1 MALSGIKTDN
11 VIERT
16 RSSSG
21 TNVRRNL
28 DRAIHLA
35 IIAASMVP
43 IIIVF
48 GVMSYHLES
57 SFKKVI
63 YGQIEETVYKDSK
76 KLDNYLSERLSVL
89 KLFLDNNAEKLMD
102 KAFIE
107 HRLEAL
113 SSVYGNMYLD
123 LGLVDI
129 RGNYRSYARLK
140 KDGGNDFAKGDDWF
154 INAMTRDTYISDVF
168 RTKTGDSYF
177 VVAIKLVSGDEKF
190 ILKSSVD
197 FSGISGIAKALSS
210 GGTGHVSI
218 INRQGQFQYKT
229 DNSDVTNGNQ
239 LASFA
244 DKYLK
249 YSHPGLKP
257 VIFENED
264 IIYSMSFLKD
274 GDWVLVF
281 QQKKEEV
288 LEAVITARRTL
299 LFVLAI
305 VSAFVVIVGLLISGR
320 IIRLIDRLENEKEEL
335 SDKIL
340 EAGKLSS
347 LGQMAA
353 GIAHEINNPVAIMVE
368 EAGWIQDIL
377 EDIPEKDS
385 NTEEI
390 ARSVAQ
396 IRSQGIRCRNITHK
410 LLTFARKPD
419 QKIVPVDLTG
429 LIREMLDL
437 AGSKA
442 HFSNV
447 NISFRS
453 DSDVPPVAASSTD
466 LHQVFMN
473 LINNAI
479 DSMEERGGQLRI
491 EIAKSTKDRVMVSI
505 SDTGTGISADN
516 IQKIYDPFFTT
527 KPAGK
532 GTGLGLSI
540 CYGIITNLGGEINV
554 STVPGSGTTFKINLP
569 VFRIK

>member
-1 MALSGIKTDN
+1 MALSGISGGNRKDCTQPGD
-11 VIERT
+11 
-16 RSSSG
+16 G

-28 DRAIHLA
+28 DRTIHLA
-35 IIAASMVP
+35 VIAASIVP

-63 YGQIEETVYKDSK
+63 YGQIEDAVYKDAR
-76 KLDNYLSERLSVL
+76 KLENFLSERLSVL
-89 KLFLDNNAEKLMD
+89 RLFMDNNEEKLLD
-102 KAFIE
+102 KSFLE
-107 HRLEAL
+107 HQLEAL
-113 SSVYGNMYLD
+113 KSVYGNIYLD
-123 LGLVDI
+123 LGMLDI
-129 RGNYRSYARLK
+129 KGNYKSSAFLK
-140 KDGGNDFAKGDDWF
+140 NDSKHDSTSGEDWF
-154 INAMTRDTYISDVF
+154 VNAITRETYITDVY
-168 RTKTGDSYF
+168 RDSSGEPYF
-177 VVAIKLVSGDEKF
+177 VVAIKVTVGEESF

-197 FSGISGIAKALSS
+197 FSGITGIVNDLKTGNSGI
-210 GGTGHVSI
+210 VSI
-218 INRQGQFQYKT
+218 INRKGEFQYRPENSEVT
-229 DNSDVTNGNQ
+229 DGKK

-244 DKYLK
+244 EKNIK
-249 YSHPGLKP
+249 SVAPGSKP
-257 VIFENED
+257 VIIENNGL
-264 IIYSMSFLKD
+264 IYSMSLLKD
-274 GDWVLVF
+274 GDWILVF
-281 QQKKEEV
+281 QQKESEV
-288 LEAVITARRTL
+288 LESVITARRTL
-299 LFVLAI
+299 LIVLAL
-305 VSAFVVIVGLLISGR
+305 VSAFVVIIGLMISGR

-335 SDKIL
+335 NDKVL

-353 GIAHEINNPVAIMVE
+353 GIAHEINNPLAIMVE

-419 QKIVPVDLTG
+419 QKIEPVDLSR

-437 AGSKA
+437 AGPKA
-442 HFSNV
+442 HFNEV
-447 NISFRS
+447 NISFKS
-453 DSDVPPVAASSTD
+453 DPDLPLVAASSTD

-479 DSMEERGGQLRI
+479 DAMEDNGGQLRI
-491 EIAKSTKDRVMVSI
+491 EIGKLSKDKAVVTI
-505 SDTGTGISADN
+505 SDTGEGISADN

-540 CYGIITNLGGEINV
+540 CYGIIINLGGEINV
-554 STVPGSGTTFKINLP
+554 RSVPGSGTIFKVILP
-569 VFRIK
+569 VYRNK